1 MTIEETLRRERLG
14 SLPLS
19 RPTCVCIS
27 NSLEETLRV
36 MQPEGIGAVLVCDGE
51 KLVGI
56 FTERDVLFKVFA
68 KQVDLRQPIEKFMTP
83 DPKVLSTEDTLGD
96 AVRLMTESGYRNIP
110 LQDEQGR
117 RAGMITTRE
126 IIKYVAEY
134 FPEEVVNLPPHPDQ
148 TFPAPE
154 GA

>member
-19 RPTCVCIS
+19 RPTCVHIS
-27 NSLEETLRV
+27 TSLEENLRV

-56 FTERDVLFKVFA
+56 FTERDVLFKVFPE
-68 KQVDLRQPIEKFMTP
+68 KIDLRQPIEKFMTP

-126 IIKYVAEY
+126 IIKYVAES

-148 TFPAPE
+148 TFLAPE

>member
-19 RPTCVCIS
+19 RPTCVNAS
-27 NSLEETLRV
+27 TSLEETLRV

-56 FTERDVLFKVFA
+56 FTERDVLFKVFPG
-68 KQVDLRQPIEKFMTP
+68 KVDLRQPIEKFMTP

-126 IIKYVAEY
+126 IIKYVAES

-148 TFPAPE
+148 PFLAPE

>member
-1 MTIEETLRRERLG
+1 MTT
-14 SLPLS
+14 SLD
-19 RPTCVCIS
+19 
-27 NSLEETLRV
+27 ETLRV

-56 FTERDVLFKVFA
+56 FTERDVLFKLFGD
-68 KQVDLRQPIEKFMTP
+68 KVDFQQPIEKFMTR

-96 AVRLMTESGYRNIP
+96 AVQLMTESGYRNIP

-126 IIKYVAEY
+126 IIKYVAEH
-134 FPEEVVNLPPHPDQ
+134 FPAEVVNLPPPDQ
-148 TFPAPE
+148 TFQAPE

>member
-14 SLPLS
+14 ALPLS
-19 RPTCVCIS
+19 RPTCVHKS
-27 NSLEETLRV
+27 TSVDETLKV

-56 FTERDVLFKVFA
+56 FTERDVLFKLFGD
-68 KQVDLRQPIEKFMTP
+68 KVDLKQPIEKFMTP

-96 AVRLMTESGYRNIP
+96 AVKLMTESGYRNIP
-110 LQDEQGR
+110 LEDEQGL

-126 IIKYVAEY
+126 IIKYVAEH
-134 FPEEVVNLPPHPDQ
+134 FPAEVVNLPPPDQ
-148 TFPAPE
+148 TFQAPE